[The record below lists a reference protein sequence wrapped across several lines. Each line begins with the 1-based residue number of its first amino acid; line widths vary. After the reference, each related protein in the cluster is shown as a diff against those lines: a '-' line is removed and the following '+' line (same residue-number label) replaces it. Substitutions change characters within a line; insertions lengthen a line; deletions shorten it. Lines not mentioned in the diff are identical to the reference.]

1 MKREIKFRAYD
12 TITEYMF
19 VQGTPG
25 LETIQSFFFHIPKNA
40 HLMQWTGLLDKNG
53 KEIYEGDILRN
64 TKCKDQLVEVYWEGN
79 VIQRDDWIDWGGF
92 YFRKIK
98 VDEDMTYAVY
108 QKQIE
113 VIGSIYDNPEL
124 LD

>member
-1 MKREIKFRAYD
+1 MKTLKFRAYD

-40 HLMQWTGLLDKNG
+40 HLMQSTGLLDKNG
-53 KEIYEGDILRN
+53 EEIYEGDVCHFLRRDSN
-64 TKCKDQLVEVYWEGN
+64 VFDGDQKRTFSVGWSSSQG
-79 VIQRDDWIDWGGF
+79 RWGISDSNIPLAHF
-92 YFRKIK
+92 
-98 VDEDMTYAVY
+98 ESENL
-108 QKQIE
+108 E
-113 VIGSIYDNPEL
+113 VIGNIYENSEL